1 MTAIAVSNTPSTT
14 YPALVDD
21 LQRQWRALAD
31 DSPIRLA
38 KSTSNVFR
46 LRTPP
51 PTRGLD
57 VSGFSGVLEVDPD
70 HATADVLGMTTYE
83 ELLDAT
89 LPYGLMPLVV
99 PQLKTITLGGA
110 VTGLGIE
117 STSFRD
123 GLPHESVLEMDILTG
138 SGEIVTATAENE
150 HADLYYAFPN
160 SYGTLGYALRL
171 KIALAPVK
179 GFVALRHIRFHT
191 VQDAARAIASI
202 TQTQQWA
209 GESVDFL
216 DGTAFSRDEIY
227 LTLGQWTDQPDHG
240 PSDYTGKNIYY
251 KSIRTRGRDVLTTR
265 DYIWRWDTDWF
276 WCSGGL
282 GLQKPW
288 IRALIPRRYL
298 RSDVYHRV
306 VGFGRRSGL
315 VDTLARVRQRPLP
328 EYVIQDIEVP
338 VDRLAEFMEFFDRE
352 VGITPVWLCPLTVR
366 NTERPWDLYPLTPHT
381 TYVNVGFWSSVPIK
395 PGAQMGDVN
404 RAIEAE
410 VERLGGRKSL
420 YSDSYYTPEEFW
432 QIYNGATYD
441 RVKKAYDP
449 QGRLLDLYDKCVG
462 RR

>member
-1 MTAIAVSNTPSTT
+1 MTATAQRSQTSPT
-14 YPALVDD
+14 YPALLDD
-21 LQRQWRALAD
+21 LQRQWQALPAD
-31 DSPIRLA
+31 APIRLA
-38 KSTSNVFR
+38 KNTSNVFR
-46 LRTPP
+46 LRTPA
-51 PTRGLD
+51 PTTGLD
-57 VSGFSGVLEVDPD
+57 VSGFAGVLEVDPD
-70 HATADVLGMTTYE
+70 AATADVLGMTTYE
-83 ELLDAT
+83 ALVDAT
-89 LPYGLMPLVV
+89 LPHGLMPLVV

-138 SGEIVTATAENE
+138 AGEIVTATADNE
-150 HADLYYAFPN
+150 HSDLYYAFPN

-179 GFVALRHIRFHT
+179 GFVALRHVRFHNLP
-191 VQDAARAIASI
+191 DAAAAIESI
-202 TQTQQWA
+202 TQSKQWV
-209 GESVDFL
+209 GETVDFL
-216 DGTAFSRDEIY
+216 DGTAFGPDEIY
-227 LTLGQWTDQPDHG
+227 LTLGEWTDQPAQD
-240 PSDYTGKNIYY
+240 PSDYTDQNIYY
-251 KSIRTRGRDVLTTR
+251 KSIRSRGRDVLTAR

-288 IRALIPRRYL
+288 IRALVPQRYL

-306 VGFGRRSGL
+306 VGFSRRSGL
-315 VDTLARVRQRPLP
+315 VDTLARVRRRPLP
-328 EYVIQDIEVP
+328 EYVIQDVEVP
-338 VDRLAEFMEFFDRE
+338 VGRLAEFMEFFDRE
-352 VGITPVWLCPLTVR
+352 VGITPVWLCPLKVR
-366 NTERPWDLYPLTPHT
+366 NTERMWDLYPLDPDT

-420 YSDSYYTPEEFW
+420 YSDSYYTPEAFW
-432 QIYNGATYD
+432 QIYNGDTYEQVKKTYD
-441 RVKKAYDP
+441 PD
-449 QGRLLDLYDKCVG
+449 GRLLDLYDKCVG